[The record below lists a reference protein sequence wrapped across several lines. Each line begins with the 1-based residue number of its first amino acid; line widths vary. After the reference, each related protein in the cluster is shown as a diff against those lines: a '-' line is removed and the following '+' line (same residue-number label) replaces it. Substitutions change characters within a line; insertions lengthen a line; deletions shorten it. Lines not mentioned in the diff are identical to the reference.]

1 MSHPIP
7 SIPVVDVDQAFP
19 LLTSGGSRGPS
30 APGSGDGTVTPVVE
44 NALRDV
50 LGWRPRTQDT
60 SAFEA
65 ALAASFQLSEVEDHT
80 VATYSPRG
88 FAMQADLGAVS
99 GGQASLYSRAVSART
114 QMLTL
119 LDGLTPLRPD
129 ADLENCESYRKLV
142 RDAVT
147 TMITEFGTPSGPRV
161 AVVDAFLRQLLG
173 MAPASVPPT
182 ATADTV
188 GGQLGQVR
196 DQFGL
201 TDAFVNNVD
210 QESRRTA
217 FWTLVD
223 LVLDTNRAWVNLR
236 GQFAGGPQQ
245 GFLGTELVLISQLLG
260 AVAEQVDDVEA
271 ALDSVSVSVA
281 ERQTITLPGS
291 SGLTLDGLLTWV
303 RTVVTEEGPR
313 IARDTGRD
321 GIRTSL
327 MPTVLELVDQVEL
340 LLTAT
345 GRPTF
350 NLPPQVINLLTVPPA
365 NPITPQLPLVSVARR
380 TAMPP
385 GMQSSRV
392 QIAVTGLDSLI
403 WQLAQLTMRIARFS
417 GAVLFDV
424 MALTS
429 TANNEMLVVVRGL
442 NIQPTLTPV
451 FRSPGVKRRQP
462 ALNKQVRP
470 DPGRVSYDNDTVSAV
485 FDLRVLTPW
494 LDEYD
499 RHGKPRPWARA
510 AGTGIHPRFVHA
522 KDVPIRLRDNLTG
535 KLVQKQTIP

>member
-1 MSHPIP
+1 VSHPIP

-19 LLTSGGSRGPS
+19 LLTSDGSRS
-30 APGSGDGTVTPVVE
+30 SSSSGSGNGTVTPVVE

-50 LGWRPRTQDT
+50 LGWRPRSQDT

-80 VATYSPRG
+80 VAAYSPRG
-88 FAMQADLGAVS
+88 YAIQADLGAVS

-114 QMLTL
+114 QMITL

-129 ADLENCESYRKLV
+129 ADTENCESYRRLV

-147 TMITEFGTPSGPRV
+147 TMITELGTPGGPRV

-173 MAPASVPPT
+173 AAPASVPAT

-210 QESRRTA
+210 QESLRTA

-236 GQFAGGPQQ
+236 GQFTGGPQQ

-281 ERQTITLPGS
+281 ERQTITLAGS
-291 SGLTLDGLLTWV
+291 NGLTLDGLLTWV

-321 GIRTSL
+321 GLRTSL
-327 MPTVLELVDQVEL
+327 MPTVLDLVDQVERL
-340 LLTAT
+340 LAAT

-350 NLPPQVINLLTVPPA
+350 NLPPAVINLLTIPPA
-365 NPITPQLPLVSVARR
+365 DPITPQIPLVSVARR
-380 TAMPP
+380 TPMPP

-429 TANNEMLVVVRGL
+429 TANDELLVVVRGL

-451 FRSPGVKRRQP
+451 FRSAGVRRRNA
-462 ALNKQVRP
+462 ALRKQVRP
-470 DPGRVSYDNDTVSAV
+470 FPDRVSSDNETISAV
-485 FDLRVLTPW
+485 FDLVELNPW
-494 LDEYD
+494 LDEFG
-499 RHGKPRPWARA
+499 RQGKPRPWVRA
-510 AGTGIHPRFVHA
+510 AGSGVQPRFVHA
-522 KDVPIRLRDNLTG
+522 REVPIRLRDNLTG